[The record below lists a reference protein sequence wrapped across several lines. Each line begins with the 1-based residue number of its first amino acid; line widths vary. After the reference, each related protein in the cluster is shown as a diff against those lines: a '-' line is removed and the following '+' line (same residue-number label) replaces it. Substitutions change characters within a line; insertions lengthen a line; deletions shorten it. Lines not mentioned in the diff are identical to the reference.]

1 MGLLELRE
9 EIDRIDREII
19 GLLCRRFEIAED
31 IARLKRETG
40 IDIED
45 NAREGDIIKNCKEKS
60 GGELD
65 EVFVEK
71 LMRLIISESKKIQE
85 KTK

>member
-1 MGLLELRE
+1 MGLSELRE

-19 GLLCRRFEIAED
+19 ELLCQRFEIAED

-45 NAREGDIIKNCKEKS
+45 NEREEDIIKNCKEKS
-60 GGELD
+60 GGKLD
-65 EVFVEK
+65 EAFVED

>member
-1 MGLLELRE
+1 MGLIELRE

-19 GLLCRRFEIAED
+19 GLLCRRFGIAED
-31 IARLKRETG
+31 IARLKKETD
-40 IDIED
+40 IDIVDSE
-45 NAREGDIIKNCKEKS
+45 RESDIIKNCKDES
-60 GGELD
+60 GGELS
-65 EVFVEK
+65 ETFVEK

>member
-1 MGLLELRE
+1 MGLSELRD

-19 GLLCRRFEIAED
+19 GLLCQRFGIVED
-31 IARLKRETG
+31 VARLKRETG

-45 NAREGDIIKNCKEKS
+45 NSREADIITNCREKS

-65 EVFVEK
+65 EAFVEE
-71 LMRLIISESKKIQE
+71 LMLLIIRESKKIQE
-85 KTK
+85 KMK